1 MIDNNIERSFFMSIK
16 LLNNTILI
24 CTDAVCWFTSDHL
37 TVLLGNVKTIKEN
50 KLHVQFSSDNNIKS
64 YQSLPNL
71 SSAMLN
77 IEMIVPIIPSEV
89 INF

>member
-1 MIDNNIERSFFMSIK
+1 VLNNI
-16 LLNNTILI
+16 ILI
-24 CTDAVCWFTSDHL
+24 CVDAVCWFSSDHL

-50 KLHVQFSSDNNIKS
+50 KLIVQFSSNNNIRS

-77 IEMIVPIIPSEV
+77 IEIIVPIIPSEV
-89 INF
+89 IHFYSIYLFIK